1 MEDREI
7 ILEVKDLQK
16 DYPVMRGLI
25 FQKEIGRVQA
35 VNRVSFNLYRGETLG
50 VIGESGC
57 GKTTLSRVAMGLE
70 DVTSG
75 SVTFMGHQIKK
86 GMDHELRSHIQMV
99 FQDPYSSLDPRMSV
113 KRILEEPLRIHSKMN
128 AKEKRERVLP
138 LLEQVGLPEEALE
151 RYPHEFSGGQ
161 RQRIGIAR
169 ALILEP
175 ELLICDE
182 PGSALDVS
190 VQAQILNLLRILQKE
205 KKLTYL
211 FVSHDMSVIR
221 HISDRILVM
230 YLGQMMELADKK
242 TLFSH
247 PAHPYTKAL
256 MEAVP
261 VPDPQVK
268 DQCKVLAGEI
278 PSPIHAPAGC
288 PFCTRCPQ
296 AKEVCRRE
304 KPAQKEI
311 EPGHFV
317 ACHLYSREETP

>member
-1 MEDREI
+1 MNDAKTL
-7 ILEVKDLQK
+7 LEVRNLKK
-16 DYPVMRGLI
+16 Y
-25 FQKEIGRVQA
+25 FA
-35 VNRVSFNLYRGETLG
+35 VPNGYLHAVDDVSFTIKEGETLG
-50 VIGESGC
+50 IVGESGC
-57 GKTTLSRVAMGLE
+57 GKSTLGRVILRLHEPTDGKIIYNNMDITE
-70 DVTSG
+70 FDKEE
-75 SVTFMGHQIKK
+75 MRKMRQHMQI
-86 GMDHELRSHIQMV
+86 V
-99 FQDPYSSLDPRMSV
+99 FQDPYASLNPRFT
-113 KRILEEPLRIHSKMN
+113 IAQIIEEPLKLHNIYKTEAERR
-128 AKEKRERVLP
+128 KRVEELMD
-138 LLEQVGLPEEALE
+138 LVGLAK
-151 RYPHEFSGGQ
+151 RMYNMYPHEFDGGR
-161 RQRIGIAR
+161 RQRVVIAR
-169 ALILEP
+169 ALSINP
-175 ELLICDE
+175 KFVVCDE
-182 PGSALDVS
+182 PVSALDVS